1 MERVEPPTTT
11 DSTNP
16 QPADFDMPLGNH
28 ALEVAARAGIGPLSL
43 LGRNVWHGD
52 AKPCVSCG
60 QLVRRGTK
68 ECDHCEQDLR
78 QEMVEKMRIHAGP
91 WYVLEHVRPFPGVS
105 LERIIRQVRRGLITD
120 SSIVRGPATDHQWRF
135 AVETPGLCRFFGKCW
150 DCLREVAPTQTYCP
164 HCHSFLMFE
173 HAKPASTEPS
183 ANASV
188 ALPIAQE
195 PVEATGPRLHSS
207 GELAELSAAVNE
219 ADLPV
224 QEPLWDDPPRVA
236 GIRATWVV
244 LTVLVIVIAS
254 LVVLTQSRN
263 EQVRSAPT
271 AVQQQ
276 P

>member
-1 MERVEPPTTT
+1 MEPVEPPTAT
-11 DSTNP
+11 DSVKP
-16 QPADFDMPLGNH
+16 QPTDLDMPPGDH
-28 ALEVAARAGIGPLSL
+28 ALEVAARAGIGPLSP
-43 LGRNVWHGD
+43 LGRDVWHGESR
-52 AKPCVSCG
+52 PCVSCG

-78 QEMVEKMRIHAGP
+78 DEMVEKMRVHAGP

-105 LERIIRQVRRGLITD
+105 LERIIRQVRRGLITET
-120 SSIVRGPATDHQWRF
+120 SIVRGPATEHQWRF
-135 AVETPGLCRFFGKCW
+135 AVETPGLCLFFGKCW
-150 DCLREVAPTQTYCP
+150 DCQREVAPTQTNCP
-164 HCHSFLMFE
+164 HCLSHLNFE
-173 HAKPASTEPS
+173 QPKPAPV
-183 ANASV
+183 SV
-188 ALPIAQE
+188 AIPMTPE
-195 PVEATGPRLHSS
+195 PMETTEPRLHSS
-207 GELAELSAAVNE
+207 GELAELRAAVSQ
-219 ADLPV
+219 ADLPL

-254 LVVLTQSRN
+254 LVVLTQSRS